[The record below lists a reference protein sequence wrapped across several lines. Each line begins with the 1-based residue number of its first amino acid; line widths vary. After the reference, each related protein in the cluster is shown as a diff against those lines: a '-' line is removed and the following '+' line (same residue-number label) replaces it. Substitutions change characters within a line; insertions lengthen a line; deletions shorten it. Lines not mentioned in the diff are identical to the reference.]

1 MSKTPRPKIEVLRL
15 PSNERAKLLPLLEGG
30 IQMQAEYKHHRSGD
44 YASYSSLEEATNKR
58 VFRYQRHNAP
68 KRKPHLRD
76 CAPLAT
82 KSCDNIF
89 ARHRVCEVGVA
100 ESDNPFTWRDTT
112 RSEEHLYH
120 TSTQMQPQASPHS
133 TKSRLSALLKKLSPR
148 PRRLNSKTPATP
160 STFPWVMVEFSNK
173 EVKKDELDVKH
184 STRCNSEDSSVS
196 DKSFALTVSANKLRK
211 EQALAKKNENSR
223 KKQQPLHHLLRS
235 LITPPRILI
244 ASPSPE
250 TSRVRMALQSYQNLL
265 MWLHGIRSHP
275 YVED

>member
-1 MSKTPRPKIEVLRL
+1 MSKTPRPKIEILRL

-44 YASYSSLEEATNKR
+44 YASYSSLEEATNKH

-100 ESDNPFTWRDTT
+100 ESDSPFTWRDTT

-148 PRRLNSKTPATP
+148 PKRSNSKTPATP
-160 STFPWVMVEFSNK
+160 NTFPWVMIEFSNK

-196 DKSFALTVSANKLRK
+196 DRSFALTVSANKLRK
-211 EQALAKKNENSR
+211 EQALAKKNDNSR
-223 KKQQPLHHLLRS
+223 K
-235 LITPPRILI
+235 
-244 ASPSPE
+244 
-250 TSRVRMALQSYQNLL
+250 
-265 MWLHGIRSHP
+265 
-275 YVED
+275 